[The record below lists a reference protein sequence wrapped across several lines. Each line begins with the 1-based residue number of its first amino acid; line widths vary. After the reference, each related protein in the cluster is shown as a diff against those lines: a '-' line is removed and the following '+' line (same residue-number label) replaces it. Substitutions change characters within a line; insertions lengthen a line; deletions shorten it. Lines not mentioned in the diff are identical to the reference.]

1 MMVPDHLIYIFQTPC
16 CYTAY
21 DCRFCHDD
29 AVTNHILD
37 RQKVMEIECLL
48 CFTRQ
53 SQMNASSRIVKQLQS
68 ELEIAVNARNGDD
81 EKETQETSCA
91 VTCEECP
98 KKVIKHL

>member
-1 MMVPDHLIYIFQTPC
+1 
-16 CYTAY
+16 
-21 DCRFCHDD
+21 
-29 AVTNHILD
+29 
-37 RQKVMEIECLL
+37 
-48 CFTRQ
+48 
-53 SQMNASSRIVKQLQS
+53 MNASSRIVKQLQS